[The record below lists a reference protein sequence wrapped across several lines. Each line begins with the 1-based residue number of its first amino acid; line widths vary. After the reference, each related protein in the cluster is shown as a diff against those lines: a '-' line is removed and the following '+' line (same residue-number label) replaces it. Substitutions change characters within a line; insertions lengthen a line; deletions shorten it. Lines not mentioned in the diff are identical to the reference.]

1 MDPDLL
7 RQRIGTDGRRSDH
20 ATQHAGL
27 ECGTVLRHDTTHV
40 ATPRDDV
47 RCDRSNYCGR
57 TTSILTPGVDIE
69 VSEAPKKISDG
80 YTVMAKVLIGDGDEE
95 AADGVRRMIFAEG
108 SAGAKQIKGA
118 TIGDH
123 FTVLGIPRI
132 NLHKVLD
139 LVAKHGTEE
148 FSAQLPHEMI
158 VMGMK

>member
-1 MDPDLL
+1 
-7 RQRIGTDGRRSDH
+7 
-20 ATQHAGL
+20 
-27 ECGTVLRHDTTHV
+27 
-40 ATPRDDV
+40 
-47 RCDRSNYCGR
+47 
-57 TTSILTPGVDIE
+57 